1 MVAVSVARALA
12 AVLVVGLAAP
22 SAFAAPWAPKKKAA
36 RDMLNAAA
44 DAAEAGDFAR
54 SAALSLQ
61 SLTVEPSLFA
71 RWNAGQAFMDA
82 GEWMRALEQYELAL
96 ADAGLPRKQR
106 PRIEARRTLAR
117 AFVDAG
123 SAATAEHWDE
133 ARAAYLAI
141 LDRDDLTALDRQHAG
156 TALEQLAQ
164 RRAAADAAAQAARE
178 PASSESTAAAS
189 TSSPTLPTSPT
200 TPVDVATPARPSRW
214 SDTSA
219 LAILGTGAI
228 GVALGGW
235 FVMRAEDLD
244 DQATAPATPE
254 PDRDGLHDR
263 ADRSRTGAAIA
274 FTAGGALVLAGAIKL
289 AVSPD
294 APQPSHATL
303 QPIAGGA
310 LVVVGGRF

>member
-1 MVAVSVARALA
+1 MVAMPVARALA

-22 SAFAAPWAPKKKAA
+22 TTALAAPWAPKKKAA

-71 RWNAGQAFMDA
+71 RWNAGQAYMDA
-82 GEWMRALEQYELAL
+82 GDWARALEQYELAL
-96 ADAGLPRKQR
+96 ADAELPRKQR
-106 PRIEARRTLAR
+106 PRIEARRSLAR

-123 SAATAEHWDE
+123 TAATSERWDE

-141 LDRDDLTALDRQHAG
+141 LDRDDLSALDRQHAG

-164 RRAAADAAAQAARE
+164 RRATAEAAAKAARE
-178 PASSESTAAAS
+178 PAPNESTAAP
-189 TSSPTLPTSPT
+189 SSPAMATPPTM
-200 TPVDVATPARPSRW
+200 PVDVTTSGRSSRW

-228 GVALGGW
+228 GVAVGGW
-235 FVMRAEDLD
+235 LVVRAQDFD
-244 DQATAPATPE
+244 DQAAAPETPE
-254 PDRDGLHDR
+254 PDRNGLRDR

-274 FTAGGALVLAGAIKL
+274 FAAGGALVVVGAIKL
-289 AVSPD
+289 ALPPD
-294 APQPSHATL
+294 AARPSHATL
-303 QPIAGGA
+303 QPTAGGA